1 MRKRLWPEKLTPR
14 QLLIVG
20 ATLFVLSIMVTLA
33 VLLGAG
39 GWRPAPEPQPEA
51 AARSEPA
58 LMRLRARDFI
68 LDEPIEEPQPKIFF
82 FRPPLARWS
91 EEQVKRFWVPLNE
104 VVQEILR
111 KENDRRVEKLFEGV
125 P

>member
-1 MRKRLWPEKLTPR
+1 MRQRLWPEKLTPR

-33 VLLGAG
+33 VLLGTG
-39 GWRPAPEPQPEA
+39 LRRPAPEARPEA
-51 AARSEPA
+51 AAPAEPSPT
-58 LMRLRARDFI
+58 RLRAPDFI